1 MDYHT
6 FIGSLGVTLLLVSF
20 VLLQLKKVSANSLP
34 YALLN
39 FIGAALSAWSSYLIE
54 FLPFVILESTWAIVS
69 LSMLFSALI
78 KQK

>member
-6 FIGSLGVTLLLVSF
+6 AIGSLGVTLLLISF

-39 FIGAALSAWSSYLIE
+39 FIGAALSAWSSYLID

-69 LSMLFSALI
+69 LTMLLNARL
-78 KQK
+78 KGK